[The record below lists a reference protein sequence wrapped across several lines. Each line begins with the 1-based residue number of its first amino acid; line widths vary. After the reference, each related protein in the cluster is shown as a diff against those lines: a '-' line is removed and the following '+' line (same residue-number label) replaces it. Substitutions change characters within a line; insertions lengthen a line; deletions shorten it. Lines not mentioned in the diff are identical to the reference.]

1 MIGQEQEPMKAS
13 VFQMLKSKFR
23 SERLRPSAGAE
34 RSLGSLFHYLGILLP
49 LVGNSTKRW
58 EKAFTSETNDKI
70 LSLVNRFCQI

>member
-1 MIGQEQEPMKAS
+1 
-13 VFQMLKSKFR
+13 MLKSEFR

-70 LSLVNRFCQI
+70 PSLVKTFCQFDKMYSLVKGFCHLSH